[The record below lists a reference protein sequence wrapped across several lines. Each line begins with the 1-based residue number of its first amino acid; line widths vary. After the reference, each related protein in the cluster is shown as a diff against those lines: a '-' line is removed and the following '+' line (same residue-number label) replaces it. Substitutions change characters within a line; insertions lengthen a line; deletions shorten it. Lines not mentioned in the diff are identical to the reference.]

1 MLFIYRLSQ
10 NSKKH
15 RHCCTSYLGV
25 VGYLLL
31 GRHEDVGEYGD
42 DDWETIRYDHVD
54 VGDHSLLL
62 IVYDRFIAIVIGTSN
77 WRSD

>member
-1 MLFIYRLSQ
+1 MITNQINPAFTEYV
-10 NSKKH
+10 ND
-15 RHCCTSYLGV
+15 TN
-25 VGYLLL
+25 
-31 GRHEDVGEYGD
+31 EDVGEYGD

>member
-42 DDWETIRYDHVD
+42 VD
-54 VGDHSLLL
+54 GDHSLLL
-62 IVYDRFIAIVIGTSN
+62 IVYDRFIVSYILFQYTIS
-77 WRSD
+77 RKI